1 MLDHILLLLNI
12 ALNILIKTMVPSH
25 LLLLAITVANSVIL
39 RQKLDRQRVLI
50 FLAFRFSNSTG
61 HLFLNGLELF

>member
-1 MLDHILLLLNI
+1 MLDHILLPLNI

-25 LLLLAITVANSVIL
+25 LLLLAITVARSVIL

-50 FLAFRFSNSTG
+50 FLAFRFSSIG